1 MPIKQATI
9 NALKILGLTDYESK
23 AYLSLASLIS
33 ATALEISEDSG
44 VPLSRTYDVLKSLH
58 KKDFLEI
65 KRGKPL
71 IYGVVPPQD
80 VFEKSRVKIKD
91 ELDEAESEVVNIYE
105 SQISKSPAP
114 IWLIYGSDKII
125 KKELEIIGRAKST
138 LHIAAGFMF
147 HEEVEKL
154 NDALTK
160 SLKRGIQTRIIVAP
174 YSITDGE
181 KIDISEGIK
190 ELDCEKKTFQIP
202 FIKVIIRDKKEML
215 LIFCKFKDESVIS
228 QTAIGVWNQY
238 TEFVETIADLYN
250 VVWVMNFFNKSN
262 MDTFMED

>member
-1 MPIKQATI
+1 
-9 NALKILGLTDYESK
+9 
-23 AYLSLASLIS
+23 
-33 ATALEISEDSG
+33 
-44 VPLSRTYDVLKSLH
+44 
-58 KKDFLEI
+58 
-65 KRGKPL
+65 
-71 IYGVVPPQD
+71 VVPPQD
-80 VFEKSRVKIKD
+80 VFEKSRVKIKE
-91 ELDEAESEVVNIYE
+91 ELDEVESEVINIYE

-114 IWLIYGSDKII
+114 IWLIYGSDKIV
-125 KKELEIIGRAKST
+125 KKEIEIIGRAKST

-181 KIDISEGIK
+181 KIDISDGIK
-190 ELDCEKKTFQIP
+190 KLDCEIKTFQIP

-215 LIFCKFKDESVIS
+215 LIFCKFNDESVIS

-250 VVWVMNFFNKSN
+250 VVWVMNFFNQSN
-262 MDTFMED
+262 MDTFYD

>member
-1 MPIKQATI
+1 M
-9 NALKILGLTDYESK
+9 
-23 AYLSLASLIS
+23 IS
-33 ATALEISEDSG
+33 ATALEISETSG

-58 KKDFLEI
+58 KKSFIEI
-65 KRGKPL
+65 TRGKPL
-71 IYGVVPPQD
+71 IYRVVPPQD
-80 VFEKSRVKIKD
+80 VFEKSRVKIKE
-91 ELDEAESEVVNIYE
+91 ELDEVESEVINIYE

-114 IWLIYGSDKII
+114 IWLIYGSDKIV
-125 KKELEIIGRAKST
+125 KKEIEIIGRAKST

-181 KIDISEGIK
+181 KIDISDGIK
-190 ELDCEKKTFQIP
+190 KLDCEIKTFQIP

-215 LIFCKFKDESVIS
+215 LIFCKFNDESVIS

-250 VVWVMNFFNKSN
+250 VVWVMNFFNQSN
-262 MDTFMED
+262 MDTFYD

>member
-1 MPIKQATI
+1 
-9 NALKILGLTDYESK
+9 
-23 AYLSLASLIS
+23 LASLIS
-33 ATALEISEDSG
+33 ATALEISETSG

-58 KKDFLEI
+58 KKSFIEI
-65 KRGKPL
+65 TRGKPL
-71 IYGVVPPQD
+71 IYRVVPPQD
-80 VFEKSRVKIKD
+80 VFEKSRVKIKE
-91 ELDEAESEVVNIYE
+91 ELDEAESEVINIYE

-114 IWLIYGSDKII
+114 IWLIYGSDKIV
-125 KKELEIIGRAKST
+125 KKEIEIIGRAKST

-147 HEEVEKL
+147 HEEVEEL

-181 KIDISEGIK
+181 KIDISDGIK
-190 ELDCEKKTFQIP
+190 KLDCEIKTFQIP

-215 LIFCKFKDESVIS
+215 LIFCKFNDESVIS

-250 VVWVMNFFNKSN
+250 VVWVMNFFNQSN
-262 MDTFMED
+262 MDTCYD